1 MRCHRGLEVDLTT
14 GVRPSVNNVFHLERF
29 TTLKMT
35 LWSLQVFSTVK
46 WNHNLEKKD
55 WWVFLQK
62 KEQSDCHDLYDM
74 ISFIVVY
81 ACMWLYC
88 RVSDCIP
95 ICTCTTQH
103 IEDAW

>member
-1 MRCHRGLEVDLTT
+1 MEPQPRK
-14 GVRPSVNNVFHLERF
+14 ER
-29 TTLKMT
+29 L
-35 LWSLQVFSTVK
+35 VG
-46 WNHNLEKKD
+46 
-55 WWVFLQK
+55 FLQK

-95 ICTCTTQH
+95 ICTCTAQH